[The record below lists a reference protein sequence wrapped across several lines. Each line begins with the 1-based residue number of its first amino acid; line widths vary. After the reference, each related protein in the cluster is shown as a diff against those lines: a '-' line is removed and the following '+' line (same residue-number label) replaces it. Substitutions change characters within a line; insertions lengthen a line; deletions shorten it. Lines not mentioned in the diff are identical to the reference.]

1 MALPVQFSFVLS
13 PGTSN
18 LRKPRQLTRVA
29 AASQPLA
36 RSLPWRSQRA
46 SRGLVFGVAVAL
58 ATVLCFTGEESLSVA
73 SVSLFPA
80 VTSVEAA
87 DRKPDGDSPKKAGT
101 ENSGNGGRHQKAGHS
116 RRHGSRS
123 HGKTWKRPPPMPE
136 HRVQRALSMF
146 ENVHGQM
153 TLFFKGFSREGSV
166 VAYDLLDELR
176 TVKEATY
183 MMDVEFL
190 VLDRVMDHYKS
201 QSHLRIVDTKIMCKF
216 LDLSNLLPWRIP
228 GVLSAIKKMVLEY
241 QPVLQQFLNR
251 YEHLI
256 EALIL
261 TSVPTALHPFRALV
275 AALLGVP
282 RNKLV
287 FASSLED
294 LEKFIPRD
302 DIPVEFWN
310 PTGGPVREGWENK
323 VSWRIMLEE
332 VQQKLGADSVTPAGK
347 LLLQNIKDEEARR
360 EPSTHSTHARAA
372 GGDASSGAEATD
384 EKAESEELVIT
395 GQVNAEPPGVSGTE
409 GDDVS
414 SSEKTSKSGDFSFGV
429 FSSAPGDDG
438 ASFDPEDFDDVD

>member
-13 PGTSN
+13 PGTSY
-18 LRKPRQLTRVA
+18 LRKQRQLTCVV

-36 RSLPWRSQRA
+36 RSLPWRRQRA
-46 SRGLVFGVAVAL
+46 SRGLVFGVAIAL
-58 ATVLCFTGEESLSVA
+58 ATVLCFTGEESHSVA
-73 SVSLFPA
+73 SVSLFPV

-87 DRKPDGDSPKKAGT
+87 DWKPDAEPLKKAGT
-101 ENSGNGGRHQKAGHS
+101 ENATNGGRHRKAGHT
-116 RRHGSRS
+116 RRHGNRS
-123 HGKTWKRPPPMPE
+123 HGKTRKRPPPMPE
-136 HRVQRALSMF
+136 HRVQRALGMF
-146 ENVHGQM
+146 ETVHGQM

-190 VLDRVMDHYKS
+190 VLDRVMDYYKS
-201 QSHLRIVDTKIMCKF
+201 NSHLRIVDTKVMCKF

-228 GVLSAIKKMVLEY
+228 RVLSDIKRMVTEY
-241 QPVLQQFLNR
+241 QPVLQQFLSR

-256 EALIL
+256 EALVL
-261 TSVPTALHPFRALV
+261 TSVPTALHPFRGLV

-287 FASSLED
+287 FASTLVD
-294 LEKFIPRD
+294 LEQFIPREH
-302 DIPVEFWN
+302 IPLEFWN

-332 VQQKLGADSVTPAGK
+332 VQQKLGADSVTPAGR
-347 LLLQNIKDEEARR
+347 LLLQNIKDEEASRA
-360 EPSTHSTHARAA
+360 PKGSIPARAA
-372 GGDASSGAEATD
+372 GGDASSGAVATE

-395 GQVNAEPPGVSGTE
+395 GQVNAERSGVSGSE

-414 SSEKTSKSGDFSFGV
+414 SSGKTSKSGDLVYGV
-429 FSSAPGDDG
+429 FSIPPGDDET
-438 ASFDPEDFDDVD
+438 AFDPEDFDDVD